1 MSDVIVLTV
10 VEPTVVISESQ
21 GPIGIQGLTGS
32 QGIQGE
38 TGIAGTNGLS
48 TVTALYNNA
57 TPNDVVTASGLQ
69 IVDASVASSHFIINP
84 QGAGSISNQTPTPTY
99 PLGYYSVSFGS
110 NLKTQGSYNVAMGTS
125 HTIAASTTYNSA
137 FGSGNTITAS
147 SSAFAAG
154 NNNNISGN
162 FSAAV
167 GQSNVVSAATAFA
180 GGSGNN
186 ISGLASVGLGSGN
199 YVAGSYA
206 LSVGYSNTTSQRCGV
221 TLGERV
227 INNTIGKLAIGVYGT
242 FRSSTGITSLQVQT
256 DGMGGSSALT
266 ADGSSVLSQYNQ
278 VILPLN
284 TVALFEALILGAG
297 VNGANCAFKMRG
309 VIKVGASYSSTT
321 ISGVTT
327 ETIINPNPVSQPYA
341 NADTVN
347 GGLTLWVND
356 DNDASIRYS
365 AVVTTTEVR
374 MT

>member
-38 TGIAGTNGLS
+38 TGIAGTNGLP
-48 TVTALYNNA
+48 TVTTLYNNA
-57 TPNDVVTASGLQ
+57 TPNDVITASGLQ
-69 IVDASVASSHFIINP
+69 IVDASAADSHFIISP
-84 QGAGSISNQTPTPTY
+84 KGAGSIANQTPTSTY
-99 PLGYYSVSFGS
+99 PLGYYSVSFGV
-110 NLKTQGSYNVAMGTS
+110 NLKTQGNYSVAMGAS
-125 HTIAASTTYNSA
+125 HTIATSTQFNTA
-137 FGSGNTITAS
+137 FGSSNTITAA

-154 NNNNISGN
+154 NGNNISGN
-162 FSAAV
+162 YSAAV
-167 GQSNVVSAATAFA
+167 GQGNVVSAATAFA
-180 GGSGNN
+180 GGAGNN
-186 ISGLASVGLGSGN
+186 ISGIASVGLGSGN
-199 YVAGSYA
+199 YVSGVYA
-206 LSVGYSNTTSQRCGV
+206 LSVGSSNTTTQRCGV
-221 TLGERV
+221 TFGEQV
-227 INNTIGKLAIGVYGT
+227 INNTKSKITLGVYGT
-242 FRSSTGITSLQVQT
+242 FRSATGITSLQVQT

-278 VILPLN
+278 LILPLN

-321 ISGVTT
+321 VSGVTT
-327 ETIINPNPVSQPYA
+327 ETIINPNPVALPYA

-347 GGLTLWVND
+347 GGLTLFVND